1 MFPKEIKTF
10 VDGLNYKLD
19 TIGKSEDRVYLF
31 EGQYVLKV
39 SKNIDLLKREKDIV
53 DFLKQNNIP
62 GSTTICFIIDNNYAY
77 YLRTFIKGY
86 SLIDE
91 RFINNPLLLIEIL
104 SNVINILKS
113 LDNKCKI
120 KSLESNG
127 IEFIHGDLCLPNIL
141 VDENNNFIGFID
153 LGNAGVGDKWY
164 DYSWLLWS
172 LEYNLKTTKYH
183 DLLLKKL
190 NITFNQDKYNQ
201 YIPIEYR

>member
-1 MFPKEIKTF
+1 MFPKEIETF
-10 VDGLNYKLD
+10 VKDLNYKLD
-19 TIGKSEDRVYLF
+19 TIGRSEDRVYLF
-31 EGQYVLKV
+31 EERYVLKV

-53 DFLKQNNIP
+53 DFLKENNIP
-62 GSTTICFIIDNNYAY
+62 GSTSVCFIIDNNYAY

-104 SNVINILKS
+104 SNVNNILKS

-141 VDENNNFIGFID
+141 VDEYNNFIGFID
-153 LGNAGVGDKWY
+153 LGNAGVGDRWY

-183 DLLLKKL
+183 GLLLKKL
-190 NITFNQDKYNQ
+190 NITFNEEKYNK

>member
-10 VDGLNYKLD
+10 VKDLNYKLD
-19 TIGKSEDRVYLF
+19 TIGRSEDRVYLF
-31 EGQYVLKV
+31 EERYVLKV

-53 DFLKQNNIP
+53 DFLKENNIP
-62 GSTTICFIIDNNYAY
+62 GSTSVCFIKDNNYAY
-77 YLRTFIKGY
+77 YLRTYLKGH
-86 SLIDE
+86 SLIAPHI
-91 RFINNPLLLIEIL
+91 INNPLLLIEIL

-141 VDENNNFIGFID
+141 VDEYNNFIGFID
-153 LGNAGVGDKWY
+153 LGNAGVGDRWY